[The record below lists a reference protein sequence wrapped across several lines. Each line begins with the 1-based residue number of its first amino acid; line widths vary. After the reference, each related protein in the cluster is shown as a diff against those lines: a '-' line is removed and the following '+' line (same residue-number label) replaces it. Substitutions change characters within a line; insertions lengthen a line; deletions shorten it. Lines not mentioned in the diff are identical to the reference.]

1 MSGDTGANVGRR
13 TALRIIS
20 AAVPVVAVFGLTGG
34 HLRAQVE
41 VELTKQPKDRA
52 KAFAQVRTEWGLKP
66 AAVSETDMQPVVG
79 DELTE
84 GLQSFDEV
92 VDVLV
97 ARLRRPLEF
106 IDRHAHGGDERERW
120 QHATL
125 DAEARLRRSVS
136 AFARSEVSLSEARAE
151 VRQTFADYLEHLEAA
166 PRQ

>member
-1 MSGDTGANVGRR
+1 MSGETGANIGRR

-20 AAVPVVAVFGLTGG
+20 ATSAVVAVFGLNGA

-66 AAVSETDMQPVVG
+66 AAPSETEMQPAVG

-92 VDVLV
+92 VEALT
-97 ARLRRPLEF
+97 ARLRRPMEL
-106 IDRHAHGGDERERW
+106 IDLRTYNREERERW
-120 QHATL
+120 THVML
-125 DAEARLRRSVS
+125 DAETRVRRLVY
-136 AFARSEVSLSEARAE
+136 AFARSEFSLSEARAE
-151 VRQTFADYLEHLEAA
+151 VRQTFADYLAQLEAA

>member
-1 MSGDTGANVGRR
+1 MSGETGANIGRR
-13 TALRIIS
+13 TAVRM
-20 AAVPVVAVFGLTGG
+20 AFAVVAVFGLQGA

-41 VELTKQPKDRA
+41 VELTKPPKNRA

-66 AAVSETDMQPVVG
+66 ADAAETDLQLVVG

-97 ARLRRPLEF
+97 ARLRRPLEL
-106 IDRHAHGGDERERW
+106 IDPHAQGREERERW
-120 QHATL
+120 QLAML
-125 DAEARLRRSVS
+125 DAETRVRRSVD
-136 AFARSEVSLSEARAE
+136 ALARSEVSLSEARAQ
-151 VRQTFADYLEHLEAA
+151 VRHAFADYLEQLEAA